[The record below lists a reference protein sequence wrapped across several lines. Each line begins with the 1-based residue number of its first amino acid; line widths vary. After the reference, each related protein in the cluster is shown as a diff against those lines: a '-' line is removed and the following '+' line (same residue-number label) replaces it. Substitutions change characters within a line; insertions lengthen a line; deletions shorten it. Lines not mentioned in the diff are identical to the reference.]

1 MSPNRNRGEEAFT
14 LIELLVAM
22 AVISVLAAI
31 SMTSFLKN
39 REDAVWAT
47 LISDTRNAGSE
58 MEKAAVFNGG
68 TYSTILPNTFF
79 TSNGNTIQLEV
90 VQSSATF
97 FCLRGSNIDYPKM
110 FVYYNSMR
118 GGIVKTA
125 DNCNG
130 LVDANNSGNSSTPPT
145 TGDTNPNGST
155 ATTPATDPSAPAS
168 GNNGGGSLV
177 SNGNATLPENQPP
190 SPTCKALIT
199 EVVDSYTDL
208 YASFQ
213 YKNLVSIMARLQKD
227 HKTIEDLLSK
237 MPEAKRAMAAN
248 EALNKDAECSFYVA
262 HKDLQTNEF
271 NNDYFD
277 LTKAYRAFLESLNED
292 SANQMAYVSAYK
304 KLYYRVYGL

>member
-1 MSPNRNRGEEAFT
+1 MSPTRNRGEEAFT

-58 MEKAAVFNGG
+58 MEKVAVFNGG
-68 TYSTILPNTFF
+68 NYSTILPNTFF

-130 LVDANNSGNSSTPPT
+130 LVDIKDANNSNNSS
-145 TGDTNPNGST
+145 
-155 ATTPATDPSAPAS
+155 TPATDPSTPTTDPSAPS
-168 GNNGGGSLV
+168 SGGGSLV

-190 SPTCKALIT
+190 SATCRALIT
-199 EVVDSYTDL
+199 EVVDSYTEL
-208 YASFQ
+208 YASFE

-227 HKTIEDLLSK
+227 HKTIEDLLAK
-237 MPEAKRAMAAN
+237 MPEAKRAIRAN
-248 EALNKDAECSFYVA
+248 ESLNKDTECAYYVA

-277 LTKAYRAFLESLNED
+277 LTKAYRAFLENLNED

>member
-1 MSPNRNRGEEAFT
+1 MSPTRTRGEEAFT

-39 REDAVWAT
+39 REDAVWST
-47 LISDTRNAGSE
+47 LDADTRNAGSE

-68 TYSTILPNTFF
+68 NYSTILPNTFF

-90 VQSSATF
+90 IQSSATF
-97 FCLRGSNIDYPKM
+97 FCLRGTNIDYPKM

-118 GGIVKTA
+118 GGIVKTP

-130 LVDANNSGNSSTPPT
+130 LQDAKDANNSDASTPTPSPSDTPT
-145 TGDTNPNGST
+145 
-155 ATTPATDPSAPAS
+155 TDPSAPAS
-168 GNNGGGSLV
+168 GGGSLV

-190 SPTCKALIT
+190 SATCKALIT

-208 YASFQ
+208 YASFE
-213 YKNLVSIMARLQKD
+213 YKNLVSYMARLQKD
-227 HKTIEDLLSK
+227 HKTIEDLIGQMK
-237 MPEAKRAMAAN
+237 EGKRAIRAN
-248 EALNKDAECSFYVA
+248 EALNQDSECAYYVA